1 MDDGRSVEA
10 VEAAIHLEATSL
22 DLYDGYHRYAAHLL
36 DTTTFLPQRI
46 HLDPAATFLPQP
58 QRNHL
63 DPEATSLEEAGPG
76 GFIADMINSVDP
88 FMMRVMTDQLLLL
101 DEAPNDAAPHK
112 PDEYFPRIT
121 AYMQSVP
128 KVVVEN
134 DASDNDVPELESSSE
149 EDYDVDYNPKG

>member
-10 VEAAIHLEATSL
+10 VEAVIHLEATSL
-22 DLYDGYHRYAAHLL
+22 NLCDGYHRYAAAAHLL
-36 DTTTFLPQRI
+36 DTTTFLPLRI
-46 HLDPAATFLPQP
+46 HLDSAAVHLFVSTPTFLP

-63 DPEATSLEEAGPG
+63 DPEATSLEEAEPG
-76 GFIADMINSVDP
+76 GFIADMINSVINVDP

-101 DEAPNDAAPHK
+101 DDAPN
-112 PDEYFPRIT
+112 DEYFPRIT

-149 EDYDVDYNPKG
+149 ED